1 MPVRRLTP
9 RRVVI
14 TGVENAGKSTLAR
27 HLSDALGWPL
37 VPEAART
44 DDAVTEGRTTP
55 DDLQRLLEGVRSA
68 LNVQKDT
75 LFDTGPIVLDLWA
88 RTVWN
93 HALEGVEAAQN
104 HVDLFLLFDT
114 LPEWEPDPL
123 RSLPRWEDRQA
134 LEAQYV
140 QALDRSGRPWARVPV
155 APVADRVE
163 WACQAIAQHA

>member
-1 MPVRRLTP
+1 MSVRRLTP
-9 RRVVI
+9 RRVII

-37 VPEAART
+37 IPEAARSET
-44 DDAVTEGRTTP
+44 AVKEGRTTP
-55 DDLQRLLEGVRSA
+55 GDLQRLLDEFRSA
-68 LNVQKDT
+68 LNVQRDT

-104 HVDLFLLFDT
+104 HVDLFLLCDT

>member
-9 RRVVI
+9 RRVII

-37 VPEAART
+37 VPEAARSET
-44 DDAVTEGRTTP
+44 TVKEGLTTP
-55 DDLQRLLEGVRSA
+55 GDLQRLLDEFRSA
-68 LNVQKDT
+68 LDVQRDT

-88 RTVWN
+88 RTVWD
-93 HALEGVEAAQN
+93 HPLQGVEAAQHN
-104 HVDLFLLFDT
+104 VDLFLLCDT

-140 QALDRSGRPWARVPV
+140 KALERSRRPWSRLPV
-155 APVADRVE
+155 APVAERVE
-163 WACQAIAQHA
+163 WARQAIAQHP

>member
-27 HLSDALGWPL
+27 HLSNALGWPL
-37 VPEAART
+37 VAEAART
-44 DDAVTEGRTTP
+44 DAAVMEGRATP
-55 DDLQRLLEGVRSA
+55 DNLQRLLEGVRSA
-68 LNVQKDT
+68 LDVQQDT

-93 HALEGVEAAQN
+93 HALEGVEAARN
-104 HVDLFLLFDT
+104 HVDLFLLCDT
-114 LPEWEPDPL
+114 LPHWEPDPL
-123 RSLPRWEDRQA
+123 RSLPRWEDRQV

-140 QALDRSGRPWARVPV
+140 QALDRSGRPWARLPV
-155 APVADRVE
+155 APVTDRVE
-163 WACQAIAQHA
+163 WARQAIAEHA

>member
-55 DDLQRLLEGVRSA
+55 HDLQRLLEGVRSA
-68 LNVQKDT
+68 LDVQQDT

-104 HVDLFLLFDT
+104 HVDLFLLCDT
-114 LPEWEPDPL
+114 LPDWEPDPL
-123 RSLPRWEDRQA
+123 RSLPQWEDRLA
-134 LEAQYV
+134 LEARYV
-140 QALDRSGRPWARVPV
+140 EALDRSGRPWARLPV
-155 APVADRVE
+155 APVTERVE
-163 WACQAIAQHA
+163 WARQAIAQHP

>member
-44 DDAVTEGRTTP
+44 DDAVKENRTTP

-75 LFDTGPIVLDLWA
+75 LFDL
-88 RTVWN
+88 
-93 HALEGVEAAQN
+93 
-104 HVDLFLLFDT
+104 
-114 LPEWEPDPL
+114 
-123 RSLPRWEDRQA
+123 SL
-134 LEAQYV
+134 
-140 QALDRSGRPWARVPV
+140 
-155 APVADRVE
+155 
-163 WACQAIAQHA
+163 IHI